1 MRKIICILLFITFAT
16 SLTNAQCSPNW
27 PNSLSTSASSAP
39 VGSTVTLTPLY
50 TVFPPFNTTHY
61 YRWVDITAGGN
72 CGSSTAFFGPQS
84 IGVAF
89 QETSPPLVEG
99 NNVFTLQFFCSTGVQ
114 CNPSLQVVVVGIDPL
129 SVTENNIDN
138 NFKISPNPATDNF
151 TIEMEKEVKSVEI
164 YSLQGHK
171 VMTASS
177 KEINVSNLSKGI
189 YLVRIE
195 SSNDGV
201 ATQKLIIK

>member
-1 MRKIICILLFITFAT
+1 MRKIIYILLFITFAT

-50 TVFPPFNTTHY
+50 NVFPPFNTTHY

-84 IGVAF
+84 IGFAF
-89 QETSPPLVEG
+89 QETSPPLVAG
-99 NNVFTLQFFCSTGVQ
+99 DNVFTLQFFCSTGIQ
-114 CNPSLQVVVVGIDPL
+114 CNPTLQVVVVGIDPL
-129 SVTENNIDN
+129 SVNESNSAN
-138 NFKISPNPATDNF
+138 NFKIYPNPTTDAF

-164 YSLQGHK
+164 YSLQGQK
-171 VMTASS
+171 VMSS
-177 KEINVSNLSKGI
+177 NSKNVTVSNLSKGI

-195 SSNDGV
+195 DENNAI
-201 ATQKLIIK
+201 ATQKLIVK

>member
-1 MRKIICILLFITFAT
+1 MRKIICTLLFITFAT

-84 IGVAF
+84 IGFAF
-89 QETSPPLVEG
+89 QETSPPLVAG
-99 NNVFTLQFFCSTGVQ
+99 DNVFTLQFFCSTGIQ
-114 CNPSLQVVVVGIDPL
+114 CNPPLQVVVVGIDPL
-129 SVTENNIDN
+129 SLTENNIEN
-138 NFKISPNPATDNF
+138 NFKISPNPTTDAF

-189 YLVRIE
+189 YLIRIE
-195 SSNDGV
+195 DSNNAI

>member
-1 MRKIICILLFITFAT
+1 MRKIIYTLLFITFAT

-89 QETSPPLVEG
+89 QETSPPLVAG

-114 CNPSLQVVVVGIDPL
+114 CNPTLQVVVVGIGPL
-129 SVTENNIDN
+129 SVNESNSAN
-138 NFKISPNPATDNF
+138 NFKIFPNPATDTF
-151 TIEMEKEVKSVEI
+151 TIETENDIKSVEI
-164 YSLQGHK
+164 YSIQGQK
-171 VMTASS
+171 VLTSNS
-177 KEINVSNLSKGI
+177 KNIDVSNLSKGM
-189 YLVRIE
+189 YMVRIE
-195 SSNDGV
+195 DSNNAI
-201 ATQKLIIK
+201 ATQKLVVK

>member
-1 MRKIICILLFITFAT
+1 MKKIIYTLLFITFAT

-50 TVFPPFNTTHY
+50 NVFPPFNTTHY

-84 IGVAF
+84 IGFAF
-89 QETSPPLVEG
+89 QETSPPLVAG
-99 NNVFTLQFFCSTGVQ
+99 DNVFTLQFFCSTGIQ
-114 CNPSLQVVVVGIDPL
+114 CNPTLQVVVVGIDPL
-129 SVTENNIDN
+129 SVNESNSAN
-138 NFKISPNPATDNF
+138 NFKIFPNPATDTF
-151 TIEMEKEVKSVEI
+151 TIETENDIKSVEI
-164 YSLQGHK
+164 YSIQGQK
-171 VMTASS
+171 VVTSTS
-177 KEINVSNLSKGI
+177 KDINVSTLSKGM

-195 SSNDGV
+195 DVDNAV
-201 ATQKLIIK
+201 ATKKLIVE

>member
-177 KEINVSNLSKGI
+177 KEINVSILSKGI
-189 YLVRIE
+189 YLIRIE
-195 SSNDGV
+195 DSNNAI

>member
-138 NFKISPNPATDNF
+138 NFKISPNPTTDAF

-171 VMTASS
+171 VMTTSS

>member
-1 MRKIICILLFITFAT
+1 MRKIICILFFITFAT

-151 TIEMEKEVKSVEI
+151 TIEMENEVKSVEI

-177 KEINVSNLSKGI
+177 KEINVSILSKGI
-189 YLVRIE
+189 YLIRIE
-195 SSNDGV
+195 DSNNAI

>member
-151 TIEMEKEVKSVEI
+151 TIEMENEVKSVEI

-177 KEINVSNLSKGI
+177 KEINVSILSKGI
-189 YLVRIE
+189 YLIRIE
-195 SSNDGV
+195 DSNNAI

>member
-138 NFKISPNPATDNF
+138 LDINPDYPILNYHSDIIKELLKKEEILEKISGRIAHLNYLYTLF
-151 TIEMEKEVKSVEI
+151 SFYLYKS
-164 YSLQGHK
+164 
-171 VMTASS
+171 
-177 KEINVSNLSKGI
+177 
-189 YLVRIE
+189 
-195 SSNDGV
+195 
-201 ATQKLIIK
+201 